1 MSCPVCHGA
10 AFQALGEKKG
20 FSIVLCQDCALRY
33 VHPMP
38 SQDVIDAYYS
48 RYWIN
53 RKNIRNG
60 NLKIRRLKRILR
72 RFLRHLDGK
81 RFLDIGCNTGFGV
94 EAARRLGCDATG
106 IDVSDEAIDIA
117 QGLYSQNRFIHVT
130 AQEFAKTG
138 EHFDAVLCREV
149 IEHMPQIHDFAA
161 ALRSLMKVGGVLW
174 LTTPDAHH
182 FRVPK
187 QFLEWKEVI
196 PPEHLCFYNI
206 ESLRRL
212 LGEYDI
218 EILKA
223 QWLWKPS
230 LRILARRVA

>member
-1 MSCPVCHGA
+1 MLSIQILFGP
-10 AFQALGEKKG
+10 GE
-20 FSIVLCQDCALRY
+20 
-33 VHPMP
+33 
-38 SQDVIDAYYS
+38 
-48 RYWIN
+48 
-53 RKNIRNG
+53 
-60 NLKIRRLKRILR
+60 
-72 RFLRHLDGK
+72 
-81 RFLDIGCNTGFGV
+81 V
-94 EAARRLGCDATG
+94 EAGCATSG
-106 IDVSDEAIDIA
+106 CGYGATW
-117 QGLYSQNRFIHVT
+117 LRC
-130 AQEFAKTG
+130 TG
-138 EHFDAVLCREV
+138 E
-149 IEHMPQIHDFAA
+149 IHDFAA

-174 LTTPDAHH
+174 LTTPDAGH